1 MVRVEQATLPW
12 IEALAEGD
20 DVFTARF
27 GVAVVPGWA
36 PFPEVIP
43 FALEA
48 ARDRS
53 SGVWG
58 VHLFFDSDGALVGN
72 GGWKGPPTD
81 GVVELGY
88 AVSPERQGRGIATGV
103 VRELVARARAAK
115 VRVVVAHTRPEA
127 SASTTVLT
135 RCGFAQTSESVDPDD
150 GVVWRWELPLTVDE
164 K

>member
-1 MVRVEQATLPW
+1 M
-12 IEALAEGD
+12 EALTEGD

-48 ARDRS
+48 ARTGT
-53 SGVWG
+53 SGAWG

-72 GGWKGPPTD
+72 GGWKGPPID

-88 AVSPERQGRGIATGV
+88 AVAPERQRRGIATRA
-103 VRELVARARAAK
+103 VRELVSRARAAK
-115 VRVVVAHTRPEA
+115 VRLVVAHTLPET

-135 RCGFAQTSESVDPDD
+135 RCGFVQTSETVDPDV
-150 GVVWRWELPLTVDE
+150 GVVWRWELPLAVPE
-164 K
+164 A